1 MSPDPTIAHRIIPP
15 PSNRPRVPRVSDLLP
30 YSDMLPGVDN
40 DEMVPPRPHTRDLS
54 LEVGRREDSDG
65 PAHYLSLRTSHGV
78 IETAVVASNDV
89 REVSALVGQRVWRL
103 TDNYHREALGGAS
116 SAGSGS
122 VTSSGELAP
131 GWAAV
136 VLDTGDYG
144 LLPEAYVRWF
154 AVEPESPTRA
164 AIATSAAAA
173 AKARLEVRLE
183 AAKAAGVAVGTARGR
198 QEVEEAAAH
207 MEAVMAANRDA
218 MAAAAAVAQRP
229 PPLPP
234 LPPQPPSPPPPVT
247 VTSPTSPPSQLRFTT
262 AATATPPPQPQPPQP
277 QPSQMDRRPMS
288 PGGTT
293 RLTLTPD
300 GKGLAKTPADLT
312 RAMELLSSPGVSI
325 QAVEGGGGEKGAA
338 APAAT
343 SPPPQQSLNT
353 RALLSPRFTSSSPTS
368 PQPTSPVSPSSPTAT
383 SPQPTSPPPIPPP
396 QPEPAASSSSP
407 PASSR
412 WTLTAEHRLLYGAA
426 FESTVA
432 VDGGYMPR
440 ARAMRHMSKSN
451 LPAYLLEHAMALVTT
466 STGSSGGAAAASEG
480 EGAISEIQF
489 VIAMLLVSKGPPLPE
504 VLPIELQEEILTASA
519 NATASASTIAAPPPL
534 PPLPPLPVIPKLP
547 KLPPAAAHASTSIF
561 AQLGG
566 REVVVVEVGDPAP
579 VTETKS
585 KNPFYLEAV
594 AAAAEVVEVSDA
606 AAAETKQSTSPPPQ
620 QQPRPW
626 QWTTSDTVEKVLPP
640 PQQQPPPPHFVVR
653 IGKTS
658 SGKTRCTI
666 LGTHPKAA
674 TIPTTYYLA
683 HRQDGLRSEDAGED
697 VVAAAVG
704 TGGSG

>member
-116 SAGSGS
+116 GAGSGI

-218 MAAAAAVAQRP
+218 IAAAAAVAQRP

-247 VTSPTSPPSQLRFTT
+247 VTSPTSPPSQPRFTT
-262 AATATPPPQPQPPQP
+262 AAAATPPPQPP

-300 GKGLAKTPADLT
+300 GKGLAGKTPADLT
-312 RAMELLSSPGVSI
+312 RAMELLSSLGVSI
-325 QAVEGGGGEKGAA
+325 QAGEGGGGGGCCCCCSDKPAA
-338 APAAT
+338 AAEPQYTRIAVSTLHLLLTYLTTAYFTGLPFLPYRHLTAAN
-343 SPPPQQSLNT
+343 L
-353 RALLSPRFTSSSPTS
+353 
-368 PQPTSPVSPSSPTAT
+368 TAT
-383 SPQPTSPPPIPPP
+383 NISTTSTTTARACSSQQQQPACLRPLDTHSR
-396 QPEPAASSSSP
+396 AS
-407 PASSR
+407 AVVRRRLRVYCSR
-412 WTLTAEHRLLYGAA
+412 RWRLYA
-426 FESTVA
+426 
-432 VDGGYMPR
+432 R

-451 LPAYLLEHAMALVTT
+451 LPAYLLEHAMALVT
-466 STGSSGGAAAASEG
+466 SIGSSGAAAGASEG

-504 VLPIELQEEILTASA
+504 VLPIELQEEILTASV
-519 NATASASTIAAPPPL
+519 NATASASTIAAPPPPL

-566 REVVVVEVGDPAP
+566 REVEEVVEVGDPAP

-606 AAAETKQSTSPPPQ
+606 AAAETKQSPSPPPQ

-626 QWTTSDTVEKVLPP
+626 QWTTSDTVEKM
-640 PQQQPPPPHFVVR
+640 PPPP
-653 IGKTS
+653 T
-658 SGKTRCTI
+658 
-666 LGTHPKAA
+666 A
-674 TIPTTYYLA
+674 T
-683 HRQDGLRSEDAGED
+683 
-697 VVAAAVG
+697 AAAFCR
-704 TGGSG
+704 SHRAE